1 MITTVLRIAAVVIAL
16 GFGFDGL
23 YAVATGA
30 EAINSSSVI
39 VDAVVAAI
47 CLIGAALPTVFGAA
61 SRLFDA
67 LYARLT
73 AETEVEEEDDVHE
86 LIDAIMYIS
95 NNPNVSAEQRA
106 QLGEIAKCIIMRKDE
121 TNA

>member
-1 MITTVLRIAAVVIAL
+1 MITTVLRIAAVGIAL
-16 GFGFDGL
+16 GFAFDGF

-30 EAINSSSVI
+30 SAINSTSVI
-39 VDAVVAAI
+39 VDAVVATV
-47 CLIGAALPTVFGAA
+47 CLIGAALPTVFGVA
-61 SRLFDA
+61 SRLFDT
-67 LYARLT
+67 LYAGLT
-73 AETEVEEEDDVHE
+73 AETEVEEDDVHE

-95 NNPNVSAEQRA
+95 NNPNVSVEQRA